1 MKVLAVPAIHDYLE
15 ELVILLYE
23 KGYFGF
29 EEYAIDY
36 VNDVINFINTKLPI
50 SAHKKAPKHYEKYG
64 KKLKYATYRRNKQTY
79 WYIFFNQYKLK
90 GEIIYMVRYIGNNH
104 TEARHLDI
112 RL

>member
-1 MKVLAVPAIHDYLE
+1 MRVLATPAIHNYLE

-23 KGYFGF
+23 KGYFGY

-36 VNDVINFINTKLPI
+36 VNDVINFINAKLP
-50 SAHKKAPKHYEKYG
+50 SSVHRNAPKHYEKYG

-79 WYIFFNQYKLK
+79 WYVFFNKYKDK

-104 TEARHLDI
+104 TEAQHFYPE
-112 RL
+112 